1 MFSNSYLLAEKERG
15 FYVEGYAMSHEMAFP
30 ARLDHHSMGSMPS
43 TSPCAVLLR
52 IFYFGI
58 SIPFRILRGEILARD
73 GSVPVPPVDHAFPMA
88 KMEGRASKG
97 DCRSAGLR
105 PYVEPVRNAFDH
117 VAQLA
122 AQ

>member
-1 MFSNSYLLAEKERG
+1 
-15 FYVEGYAMSHEMAFP
+15 MSRDQMNGLHAVDVTLRSP
-30 ARLDHHSMGSMPS
+30 ASD
-43 TSPCAVLLR
+43 C
-52 IFYFGI
+52 FYFGI
-58 SIPFRILRGEILARD
+58 SIPFPILRAEILARD
-73 GSVPVPPVDHAFPMA
+73 GRFPLLDHAFPIA

-105 PYVEPVRNAFDH
+105 PLRGACRNAFDH